1 MPGRVVFNE
10 ERCKGCELCV
20 QFCPRKIIV
29 LLDRRNAKGYRTAG
43 VSEMDKCTGC
53 ATCAQMC
60 PDAVIEVYRERA
72 AKESGADSDSPRE
85 QGS

>member
-1 MPGRVVFNE
+1 VPGRVVFDQ
-10 ERCKGCELCV
+10 ERCKGCEVCV

-29 LLDRRNAKGYRTAG
+29 MLDHRNARGYRPAG
-43 VSEMDKCTGC
+43 VHEMDKCTGC

-60 PDAVIEVYRERA
+60 PDSAIEVYREP
-72 AKESGADSDSPRE
+72 AKSGSATGSPRK